1 MAFYKNIW
9 YYKTSTMVLE
19 TKEGGHMRKFF
30 AWIKNT
36 NKDFYECRNSAFAV
50 KKRDRDLFFIT
61 TVALVYA
68 IIAILSGFIYFGRF
82 DRGVFE
88 EYISFAA
95 INLVTLLVL
104 LLIYRLVPRY
114 KNKENLKLNARFLQ
128 HLTWF
133 YVLATYTWSAHAM
146 MISGTRSNT
155 VNYVL
160 WIVTMISVGTVFTLN
175 PYEILVSNIYSL
187 TLLLLKLDANDVA
200 NAGVTIIYSVIVF
213 VVIDTFLM
221 VNKYFTYISDYKK
234 GEAVAEMQEERE
246 RFMVSFTHEMRT
258 PLNAVLGKNRMIL
271 NDTQE
276 VSTRQLASEINSSGK
291 ILLSLI
297 NDLLDL
303 SKMQAGK
310 MNIVPNAYSASTISY
325 ELADIMRS
333 EAKAKDLGFKL
344 EIGNNMPA
352 GLYGDDVR
360 IRQVIMNLL
369 SNAIKYT
376 KEGSVSLRMDF
387 KFSDDE
393 KKSGYLSVGVIDT
406 GIGIKKE
413 DIPKLAK
420 VFSRVDEDKNRNIK
434 GTGLGLAIVS
444 SLLKLMGSKL
454 EVESTYGLGS
464 MFSFTIWQSVTD
476 PTPLKEKVLEAET
489 NKEKFI
495 ATSANVLVVD
505 DNKVNFSV
513 CKGLMKYYGFTPDFA
528 QGGRECLEMILKKD
542 YDIIF
547 LDHQMPEMNGIE
559 TLEKIRE
566 TYPNIYKKT
575 PIVALT
581 ANESA
586 HSKSEYLGYGFRD
599 YLSKPIDADKLHNIL
614 GTYLP
619 KDKVAI
625 LNR

>member
-1 MAFYKNIW
+1 M
-9 YYKTSTMVLE
+9 
-19 TKEGGHMRKFF
+19 
-30 AWIKNT
+30 
-36 NKDFYECRNSAFAV
+36 NKLLDKLKSINQDFYECRNSSYSI
-50 KKRDRDLFFIT
+50 KKREKDIFFIT
-61 TVALVYA
+61 SFSLVYA
-68 IIAILSGFIYFGRF
+68 VVAIVSGFIYYG
-82 DRGVFE
+82 GVNE
-88 EYISFAA
+88 GVIKEYVSFAC
-95 INLVTLLVL
+95 INLAAILML
-104 LLIYRLVPRY
+104 LLIYRVVPFY
-114 KNKENLKLNARFLQ
+114 KSKENLKRNGRFLQ

-133 YVLATYTWSAHAM
+133 LVLGIYTWAAKAM
-146 MISGTRSNT
+146 ILSGERSNM

-160 WIVTMISVGTVFTLN
+160 WIVVMISVGTVFTLN
-175 PYEILVSNIYSL
+175 PYETVVSNVYSL
-187 TLLLLKLDANDVA
+187 TLMLLMLDKKDLET
-200 NAGVTIIYSVIVF
+200 AGITIIYSIIVF
-213 VVIDTFLM
+213 VIIDTLLM
-221 VNKYFTYISDYKK
+221 IKKYFTFMEDYKK
-234 GEAVAEMQEERE
+234 GEKMAEMQEERE
-246 RFMVSFTHEMRT
+246 RFMVSMTHEMRT
-258 PLNAVLGKNRMIL
+258 PLTAVLGKNQIIL
-271 NDTQE
+271 NDTKE
-276 VSTRQLASEINSSGK
+276 LSTRQLSSEINSSGK

-310 MNIVPNAYSASTISY
+310 MSIVPNSYSTKTISY

-360 IRQVIMNLL
+360 IRQIIMNLL

-387 KFSDDE
+387 NYSDLD
-393 KKSGYLSVGVIDT
+393 KKSGYLNVGVIDT

-420 VFSRVDEDKNRNIK
+420 AFSRVDEERNRNIK
-434 GTGLGLAIVS
+434 GTGLGLAITS
-444 SLLKLMGSKL
+444 SLLNLMGSKL
-454 EVESTYGLGS
+454 QIESTYGLGS
-464 MFSFTIWQSVTD
+464 TFFFSVWQTVTD
-476 PTPLKEKVLEAET
+476 ATPLKEKEFSKEA
-489 NKEKFI
+489 NKEKFV
-495 ATSANVLVVD
+495 ATTADVLVVD
-505 DNKVNFSV
+505 DNKVNFAV

-528 QGGRECLEMILKKD
+528 TGGKECLKMIQEKK

-559 TLEKIRE
+559 TLEKIKE
-566 TYPNIYKKT
+566 LYPNIYKNT
-575 PIVALT
+575 PVVALT

-599 YLSKPIDADKLHNIL
+599 YLSKPIDADRLHNIL

-619 KDKVAI
+619 KEKVAY